1 VANTVTINPSGINTY
16 RVVLTAATTLN
27 INAGYDG
34 QTLNVIFQQDNTGT
48 WVVTAGAM
56 IKHFTT
62 PTSTANFDT
71 IQTFVYDALLG
82 FWGWM
87 SSSSLPS

>member
-1 VANTVTINPSGINTY
+1 MAVTVTLNPSGQNVQ
-16 RVVLTAATTLN
+16 RVVLTDATTLN
-27 INAGYDG
+27 ILAGYDG
-34 QTLNVIFQQDNTGT
+34 QTLNVLFQQDNTGSH
-48 WVVTAGAM
+48 VVTAGAM

-62 PTSTANFDT
+62 PTATANYDT

>member
-1 VANTVTINPSGINTY
+1 MANTVTINPSGLNAT

-27 INAGYDG
+27 IQAGYDG
-34 QTLNVIFQQDNTGT
+34 QSLAIIFQQDNTGT

-62 PTSTANFDT
+62 PTATANFDT
-71 IQTFVYDALLG
+71 VQVFVYDALLG
-82 FWGWM
+82 FWTWLASG
-87 SSSSLPS
+87 SLPS